1 MGMTGLETALP
12 VIQHAMVDTGLLD
25 WHGVARVMSAN
36 PARIYRHADQ
46 GQLNNIGGLVEGAV
60 ANIAVYDPQH
70 IFTVNPSEH
79 ASKSTN
85 SPYRGME
92 LSGQVTDVF
101 YRGHQVVA
109 DANLTTPY
117 RHN

>member
-1 MGMTGLETALP
+1 
-12 VIQHAMVDTGLLD
+12 
-25 WHGVARVMSAN
+25 MSAN
-36 PARIYRHADQ
+36 PASIYRHAEQ
-46 GQLNNIGGLVEGAV
+46 GQLTDTGGLVEGAV
-60 ANIAVYDPQH
+60 ANLAVYDPRH
-70 IFTVNPSEH
+70 KFTVNPTDH

-117 RHN
+117 RHS